1 MSRFSSLTRR
11 LARASWD
18 VFIVRKRINRLV
30 FFSVWSASTNG
41 LGLAKNHGRATARL
55 GPNVAPPVLW
65 HIHYNA
71 AYIPFSL
78 DCTITQTRA
87 HIRAGAR
94 RPTSRYYSDQNVRQ
108 TPKKNYAQKT
118 GETQKR

>member
-41 LGLAKNHGRATARL
+41 LGLAKNYEQATARL
-55 GPNVAPPVLW
+55 GPNSFASDYTDSAKRCKTLSC
-65 HIHYNA
+65 
-71 AYIPFSL
+71 SL
-78 DCTITQTRA
+78 SITLSQVELVEYM
-87 HIRAGAR
+87 G
-94 RPTSRYYSDQNVRQ
+94 V
-108 TPKKNYAQKT
+108 
-118 GETQKR
+118 